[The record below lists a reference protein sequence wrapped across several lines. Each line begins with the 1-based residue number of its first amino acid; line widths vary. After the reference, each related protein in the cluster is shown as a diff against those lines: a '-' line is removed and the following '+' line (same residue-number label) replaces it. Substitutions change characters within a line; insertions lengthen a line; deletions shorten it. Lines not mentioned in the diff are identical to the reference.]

1 MLKDVKSSEESGK
14 RRLLGA
20 FVDESL
26 IGTGQLIVGMLTP
39 NWPHRAEISKMVVY
53 PDGRR
58 HGLGKALMIATLGTA
73 KGDGKILIT
82 PDPRADVGY
91 S

>member
-1 MLKDVKSSEESGK
+1 
-14 RRLLGA
+14 
-20 FVDESL
+20 
-26 IGTGQLIVGMLTP
+26 MLTP

-58 HGLGKALMIATLGTA
+58 HGLGKALMTAALGTA

-82 PDPRADVGY
+82 PDPRSDVGY